1 MPRLLRGWRS
11 PALLLAAV
19 AAVVG
24 GLYVIPSD
32 HYLVLPDRARPADP
46 LVSVPGEKE
55 GESSAGGIYM
65 VDVLVRKASLLER
78 AFPGIAEGSSLVP
91 AEQVNPV
98 GVSDE
103 QRRQSSL
110 NEMSRSQQIAAA
122 VALRSLGRKVTIEP
136 NGVEVTLVQ
145 PDFPAEGKLEIGDV
159 IVRANGTKTQTRE
172 ELFRVMRDVEPGKE
186 VRLVVDQGDTRK
198 EVTVGTRAAPED
210 PKRAVFGVQ
219 IEQSADIELP
229 VAVKIEAGNIG
240 GPSAGL
246 AFALDIVDELGR
258 DLDRG
263 KTVVATGAIR
273 LDGKVDPIGGIQQ
286 KTIGARQAGA
296 DLFLVPDA
304 NAAEA
309 RRYADDL
316 PIVAVSNFEEA
327 LSALATVA

>member
-1 MPRLLRGWRS
+1 
-11 PALLLAAV
+11 
-19 AAVVG
+19 
-24 GLYVIPSD
+24 
-32 HYLVLPDRARPADP
+32 
-46 LVSVPGEKE
+46 
-55 GESSAGGIYM
+55 M
-65 VDVLVRKASLLER
+65 VDVLVRKASVLER
-78 AFPGIAEGSSLVP
+78 IFPGIEEGSSLVP

-110 NEMSRSQQIAAA
+110 NEMSRSQKIAAA
-122 VALRSLGRKVTIEP
+122 VALRSLGRKVSIKP
-136 NGVEVTLVQ
+136 NGVEVTLIR
-145 PDFPAEGKLEIGDV
+145 PGFPAEGKLEIGDV
-159 IVRANGTKTQTRE
+159 IVRANGSETRTRE
-172 ELFRVMRDVEPGKE
+172 MLLRVMRDVRPGKA
-186 VRLVVDQGDTRK
+186 VRLVVNRGDGRK
-198 EVTVGTRAAPED
+198 AVTAGTRADPED
-210 PKRAVFGVQ
+210 PERAVFGVQ

-229 VAVKIEAGNIG
+229 VAIKIEAGNIG

-258 DLDRG
+258 DLDHG

-309 RRYADDL
+309 RRYADGMR
-316 PIVAVSNFEEA
+316 IVAVSSFNEA
-327 LSALATVA
+327 LTTLATGS

>member
-1 MPRLLRGWRS
+1 VPRLLRGWRS
-11 PALLLAAV
+11 PALALAAV
-19 AAVVG
+19 VAVVG
-24 GLYVIPSD
+24 GLYVIPSN
-32 HYLVLPDRARPADP
+32 HYLVLPDEARPADP

-55 GESSAGGIYM
+55 GETGAGGIYM
-65 VDVLVRKASLLER
+65 VDVLVRKASILER

-136 NGVEVTLVQ
+136 NGVEVTLVR
-145 PDFPAEGKLEIGDV
+145 PDFPADGRLEIGDV
-159 IVRANGTKTQTRE
+159 IVRANGSETRTTE
-172 ELFRVMRDVEPGKE
+172 ALQGVMEDVEPGEE
-186 VRLVVDQGDTRK
+186 VSLVVDRGDRRT
-198 EVTVGTRAAPED
+198 EVTVGTRADPED

-219 IEQSADIELP
+219 IGQSADIELP

-273 LDGKVDPIGGIQQ
+273 LDGQVDPIGGIQQ

-309 RRYADDL
+309 RRHADGL
-316 PIVAVSNFEEA
+316 PIVAVSNFKEA
-327 LSALATVA
+327 LSQLATNA

>member
-1 MPRLLRGWRS
+1 VPRLLRGWRS
-11 PALLLAAV
+11 LALLLAAV

-219 IEQSADIELP
+219 IEQSADIQLP

>member
-1 MPRLLRGWRS
+1 VVV
-11 PALLLAAV
+11 LAAV
-19 AAVVG
+19 AAVAG

-32 HYLVLPDRARPADP
+32 HYLILPDRARPADP
-46 LVSVPGEKE
+46 LVRVPGEKK
-55 GESSAGGIYM
+55 GEESGGIYM
-65 VDVLVRKASLLER
+65 VDVLVRKASVLER
-78 AFPGIAEGSSLVP
+78 IFPGIEEGSSLVP

-98 GVSDE
+98 GVSDA

-122 VALRSLGRKVTIEP
+122 VALRSLGRKVTIQP
-136 NGVEVTLVQ
+136 NGVEVTLIR
-145 PDFPAEGKLEIGDV
+145 PGFPADGKLEIGDV
-159 IVRANGTKTQTRE
+159 IVRANGAGTRTTRE
-172 ELFRVMRDVEPGKE
+172 LTDIMRQVEPGKA
-186 VRLVVDQGDTRK
+186 VRLVVDRGDGRE
-198 EVTVGTRAAPED
+198 EVTVATRADPED

-219 IEQSADIELP
+219 IQQSADIELP

-258 DLDRG
+258 DLDHG

-273 LDGKVDPIGGIQQ
+273 LDGKVDPIGGIEQ

-309 RRYADDL
+309 RRYADGVR
-316 PIVAVSNFEEA
+316 IVAVSNFNEA
-327 LSALATVA
+327 LTTLATKA